1 MSEIKSY
8 NESRTTRNEP
18 PVVITKVYDLLLWMI
33 PKLAKFPK
41 NQRYLLGQRI
51 ENGLLDI
58 LEILIEASFTKEKL
72 NLLRRAN
79 LNLEKLRFLIRLA
92 KDMHYIN
99 LAAYEYQAKA
109 TNEIGKMLGGW
120 IKSQNSGSAIL
131 V

>member
-1 MSEIKSY
+1 MAQ
-8 NESRTTRNEP
+8 NNTP
-18 PVVITKVYDLLLWMI
+18 AVITKVYDLLRWIL

-41 NQRYLLGQRI
+41 DQRYLLGERI

-72 NLLRRAN
+72 NLLRKAN
-79 LNLEKLRFLIRLA
+79 LNLEKLRFLTRLA

-99 LAAYEYQAKA
+99 LAAYEYQARA

-120 IKSQNSGSAIL
+120 IRQVSAK
-131 V
+131 

>member
-1 MSEIKSY
+1 MPD
-8 NESRTTRNEP
+8 NAP
-18 PVVITKVYDLLLWMI
+18 AVVTKIYDLLLWML

-41 NQRYLLGQRI
+41 DQRYLLGQRI

-58 LEILIEASFTKEKL
+58 LEILIEASFTKEKTG
-72 NLLRRAN
+72 LLRRAN
-79 LNLEKLRFLIRLA
+79 LNLEKLRFLMRLG

-109 TNEIGKMLGGW
+109 VNEIGKMLGGW
-120 IKSQNSGSAIL
+120 IKSSAVL

>member
-1 MSEIKSY
+1 M
-8 NESRTTRNEP
+8 TRDNTP
-18 PVVITKVYDLLLWMI
+18 AVITKVYDLLLWMI

-41 NQRYLLGQRI
+41 DQRYLLGQRI

-72 NLLRRAN
+72 NLLRKAN

-109 TNEIGKMLGGW
+109 VNEIGKMLGGW
-120 IKSQNSGSAIL
+120 IKSQNSGSA
-131 V
+131 VSV